1 MGNIVTTFVF
11 GGAVEQAC
19 SLQKWCHNAEVLR
32 KHLAF
37 QKQIVVRTVVL
48 TNRVPEVSNL
58 CPRADVRGFDPRL
71 TAAIARYNRGV
82 RPIHEVTCPATP
94 NPNPNPNPTPNPNP
108 NPNPNQVLSLV
119 EATFEKPCVQPLTLQ
134 LGRKEQRSTLSTP
147 RLTPSPAAH
156 APLTPTRCSIEAPP
170 LAQGDG
176 P

>member
-71 TAAIARYNRGV
+71 TAASRAPVHLGRGGGWAQLV
-82 RPIHEVTCPATP
+82 
-94 NPNPNPNPTPNPNP
+94 
-108 NPNPNQVLSLV
+108 V
-119 EATFEKPCVQPLTLQ
+119 EA
-134 LGRKEQRSTLSTP
+134 
-147 RLTPSPAAH
+147 A
-156 APLTPTRCSIEAPP
+156 
-170 LAQGDG
+170 D
-176 P
+176 

>member
-37 QKQIVVRTVVL
+37 QKQIMVRTVVL

-58 CPRADVRGFDPRL
+58 CPRAHVRGFDPHL

-82 RPIHEVTCPATP
+82 RPIHEVTCPAT
-94 NPNPNPNPTPNPNP
+94 
-108 NPNPNQVLSLV
+108 L
-119 EATFEKPCVQPLTLQ
+119 
-134 LGRKEQRSTLSTP
+134 
-147 RLTPSPAAH
+147 
-156 APLTPTRCSIEAPP
+156 
-170 LAQGDG
+170 
-176 P
+176 

>member
-58 CPRADVRGFDPRL
+58 CPRAHVRGFDPRL

-82 RPIHEVTCPATP
+82 RPIHEVTCPNTLYKL
-94 NPNPNPNPTPNPNP
+94 
-108 NPNPNQVLSLV
+108 QVL
-119 EATFEKPCVQPLTLQ
+119 ALTLTQ
-134 LGRKEQRSTLSTP
+134 TLT
-147 RLTPSPAAH
+147 LT
-156 APLTPTRCSIEAPP
+156 LTR
-170 LAQGDG
+170 
-176 P
+176 